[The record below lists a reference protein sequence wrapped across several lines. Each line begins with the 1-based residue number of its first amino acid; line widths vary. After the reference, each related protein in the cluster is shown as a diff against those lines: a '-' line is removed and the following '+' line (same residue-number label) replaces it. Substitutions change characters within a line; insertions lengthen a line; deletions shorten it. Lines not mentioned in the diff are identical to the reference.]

1 MSRAMSRASGVL
13 LVLVLSLP
21 LQARAQ
27 FAALVYDPTNWT
39 ANMAQ
44 VAQSIIIVANQI
56 LDLTAIGEIVIA
68 ADDVGELAGIIEEAS
83 ALKYDFVQL
92 HNQVVLLFDLNT
104 APDTRSG
111 LDARIQEMKSLM
123 YEIRVYAIKTQSLV
137 WTIQR
142 TIEHINSLVSRIEGF
157 VGNLQGQQT
166 IAQMDTTVSKTL
178 ALIEVQQAAY
188 QRSDTVDK
196 LSEALV
202 IESINRINQKR
213 MADWP
218 TW

>member
-1 MSRAMSRASGVL
+1 MSCHRWRIGSVL
-13 LVLVLSLP
+13 LVLLLSLP

-27 FAALVYDPTNWT
+27 FAALVFDPTNWS

-44 VAQSIIIVANQI
+44 VAQSILIVANQI

-92 HNQVVLLFDLNT
+92 HNQVVVLFDLNT
-104 APDTRSG
+104 APDTRTG
-111 LDARIQEMKSLM
+111 LDARLQEMKSLM
-123 YEIRVYAIKTQSLV
+123 YDIRVYAIKTQSLV
-137 WTIQR
+137 GTIQR
-142 TIEHINSLVSRIEGF
+142 TIAHMNSLVSRIEGF
-157 VGNLQGQQT
+157 VGNLQSQQT
-166 IAQMDTTVSKTL
+166 IAQMETTVSKTL

-213 MADWP
+213 IADWP

>member
-1 MSRAMSRASGVL
+1 MSCHRWRIGSVL
-13 LVLVLSLP
+13 LVLLLSLP

-27 FAALVYDPTNWT
+27 VAALVFDPTNWS

-44 VAQSIIIVANQI
+44 VAQSILIVANQI

-68 ADDVGELAGIIEEAS
+68 ADDVGELAGIIAEAS

-92 HNQVVLLFDLNT
+92 HNQVVVLFDLNT
-104 APDTRSG
+104 APDTRTG
-111 LDARIQEMKSLM
+111 LDARLQEMKSLM
-123 YEIRVYAIKTQSLV
+123 YDIRVYAIKTQSLV
-137 WTIQR
+137 GTIQR
-142 TIEHINSLVSRIEGF
+142 TIAHMNSLVSRIEGF
-157 VGNLQGQQT
+157 VGNLQSQQT
-166 IAQMDTTVSKTL
+166 IAQMETTVSKTL

-202 IESINRINQKR
+202 IESIHRINQKR
-213 MADWP
+213 IADWP

>member
-1 MSRAMSRASGVL
+1 MSRGRLCAPGVL
-13 LVLVLSLP
+13 LVLLLGLP
-21 LQARAQ
+21 LPARAQ

-56 LDLTAIGEIVIA
+56 LDLTAIGDIVIA
-68 ADDVGELAGIIEEAS
+68 ADDVSELAEIIEAAS
-83 ALKYDFVQL
+83 QLRRDFTDL
-92 HNQVVLLFDLNT
+92 HNQVQVLFDLQT

-111 LDARIQEMKSLM
+111 LSARLAEIKALL
-123 YEIRVYAIKTQSLV
+123 YETRVYAVRTQSLV

-142 TIEHINSLVSRIEGF
+142 TIEHINSLVSKIEGF

-178 ALIEVQQAAY
+178 ALIEVQQAAF
-188 QRSDTVDK
+188 QRTDTVDR

-202 IESINRINQKR
+202 IESVNRINR
-213 MADWP
+213 RRIADWP

>member
-1 MSRAMSRASGVL
+1 MSCHRWRMGSVL
-13 LVLVLSLP
+13 LVLLLSLP

-27 FAALVYDPTNWT
+27 VAALVFDPTNWS

-44 VAQSIIIVANQI
+44 VAQSILIVANQI
-56 LDLTAIGEIVIA
+56 LDLTALGDIVIA
-68 ADDVGELAGIIEEAS
+68 ADDVRELSGIIEEAS
-83 ALKYDFVQL
+83 QLKYDFVQL
-92 HNQVVLLFDLNT
+92 QHQVALLFDLNT
-104 APDTRSG
+104 APDTRTG
-111 LDARIQEMKSLM
+111 LDARLQEMKSLM
-123 YEIRVYAIKTQSLV
+123 YDIRVYAIKTQSLV
-137 WTIQR
+137 LTIQR
-142 TIEHINSLVSRIEGF
+142 TIAHINSLVSRIEGF
-157 VGNLQGQQT
+157 VGNLQSQQT

-202 IESINRINQKR
+202 IESLNRINRKR
-213 MADWP
+213 LEDWP

>member
-1 MSRAMSRASGVL
+1 MSCHRWRIGSVL
-13 LVLVLSLP
+13 LVLLLSLP

-27 FAALVYDPTNWT
+27 FAALVFDPTNWS

-44 VAQSIIIVANQI
+44 VAQSILIVANQI

-92 HNQVVLLFDLNT
+92 HNQVVVLFDLNT
-104 APDTRSG
+104 APDTRTG
-111 LDARIQEMKSLM
+111 LDARLQEMKSLM
-123 YEIRVYAIKTQSLV
+123 YDIRVYAIKTQSLV
-137 WTIQR
+137 GTIQR
-142 TIEHINSLVSRIEGF
+142 TIEHMNSLVSRIEGF
-157 VGNLQGQQT
+157 VGNLQSQQT
-166 IAQMDTTVSKTL
+166 IAQMETTVSKTL

-202 IESINRINQKR
+202 IESLNRINQKR
-213 MADWP
+213 IADWP

>member
-1 MSRAMSRASGVL
+1 MSCHRWRIGSVL
-13 LVLVLSLP
+13 LVLLVSLP

-27 FAALVYDPTNWT
+27 VAALVFDPTNWS

-44 VAQSIIIVANQI
+44 VAQSILIVANQI

-92 HNQVVLLFDLNT
+92 HNQVVVLFDLNT
-104 APDTRSG
+104 APDTRTG
-111 LDARIQEMKSLM
+111 LDARLQEMKSLM
-123 YEIRVYAIKTQSLV
+123 YDIRVYAIKTQSLV
-137 WTIQR
+137 GTIQR
-142 TIEHINSLVSRIEGF
+142 TIEHMNSLVSRIEGF
-157 VGNLQGQQT
+157 VGNLQSQQT
-166 IAQMDTTVSKTL
+166 IAQMETTVSKTL

-213 MADWP
+213 IADWP

>member
-1 MSRAMSRASGVL
+1 MSCHRWRIGSVL
-13 LVLVLSLP
+13 LVLLLSLP

-27 FAALVYDPTNWT
+27 VAALVFDPTNWS

-44 VAQSIIIVANQI
+44 VAQSILIVANQI

-92 HNQVVLLFDLNT
+92 HNQVVVLFDLNT
-104 APDTRSG
+104 APDTRTG
-111 LDARIQEMKSLM
+111 LDARLQEMKSLM
-123 YEIRVYAIKTQSLV
+123 YDIRVYAIKTQSLV
-137 WTIQR
+137 GTIQR
-142 TIEHINSLVSRIEGF
+142 TIEHMNSLVSRIEGF
-157 VGNLQGQQT
+157 VGNLQSQQT

-213 MADWP
+213 IADWP

>member
-1 MSRAMSRASGVL
+1 MSHHVLRASGFL
-13 LVLVLSLP
+13 LVLLLSLP

-27 FAALVYDPTNWT
+27 VAALVYDPTNWT

-44 VAQSIIIVANQI
+44 VAQSILIVANQI
-56 LDLTAIGEIVIA
+56 LDLTALGDIVIA
-68 ADDVGELAGIIEEAS
+68 ADDVRELAEIIEAAS
-83 ALKYDFVQL
+83 QLRWDFTTLHTQVQ
-92 HNQVVLLFDLNT
+92 VLFNLQT
-104 APDTRSG
+104 APDTRAG
-111 LDARIQEMKSLM
+111 LTARLADIKALL
-123 YEIRVYAIKTQSLV
+123 YESRVYAMRTQSLV

-142 TIEHINSLVSRIEGF
+142 TIAHMNSLVAKIEGF

-178 ALIEVQQAAY
+178 ALIEVQQAAF
-188 QRSDTVDK
+188 QRTDTVDK

-202 IESINRINQKR
+202 VESVNRINQR
-213 MADWP
+213 RIADWP

>member
-1 MSRAMSRASGVL
+1 MGSVL
-13 LVLVLSLP
+13 LVLLLSLP

-27 FAALVYDPTNWT
+27 VAALVFDPTNWS

-44 VAQSIIIVANQI
+44 VAQSILIVANQI

-92 HNQVVLLFDLNT
+92 HNQVVVLFDLNT
-104 APDTRSG
+104 APDTRTG
-111 LDARIQEMKSLM
+111 LDARLQEMKSLM
-123 YEIRVYAIKTQSLV
+123 YDIRVYAIKTQSLV

-157 VGNLQGQQT
+157 VGNLQSQQT
-166 IAQMDTTVSKTL
+166 IAQMETTVSKTL

-213 MADWP
+213 IADWP

>member
-1 MSRAMSRASGVL
+1 MSCHRWRIGSVL
-13 LVLVLSLP
+13 LVLLLSLP

-27 FAALVYDPTNWT
+27 FAALVFDPTNWS

-44 VAQSIIIVANQI
+44 VAQSILIVANQI

-92 HNQVVLLFDLNT
+92 HNQVVVLFDLHT
-104 APDTRSG
+104 APDTRTG
-111 LDARIQEMKSLM
+111 LDARLQEMKSLM
-123 YEIRVYAIKTQSLV
+123 YDIRVYAIKTQSLV
-137 WTIQR
+137 GTIQR
-142 TIEHINSLVSRIEGF
+142 TIEHMNSLVSRIEGF
-157 VGNLQGQQT
+157 VGNLQSQQT
-166 IAQMDTTVSKTL
+166 IAQMETTVSKTL

-213 MADWP
+213 IADWP

>member
-1 MSRAMSRASGVL
+1 MSRAMSRAAGLL
-13 LVLVLSLP
+13 LVLLLSLP
-21 LQARAQ
+21 LQAQAQ

-68 ADDVGELAGIIEEAS
+68 A
-83 ALKYDFVQL
+83 LKYDFVQL
-92 HNQVVLLFDLNT
+92 HNQVVVLFDLNT

-111 LDARIQEMKSLM
+111 LDARLQEIKSLM
-123 YEIRVYAIKTQSLV
+123 YDIRVYAIKTQSLV
-137 WTIQR
+137 GTIQR
-142 TIEHINSLVSRIEGF
+142 TIEHINNLVSRIEGF

-213 MADWP
+213 IADWP

>member
-1 MSRAMSRASGVL
+1 MSCHRWRIGSVL
-13 LVLVLSLP
+13 LVLLLSLP

-27 FAALVYDPTNWT
+27 FAALVFDPTNWS

-44 VAQSIIIVANQI
+44 VAQSILIVANQI

-92 HNQVVLLFDLNT
+92 HNQVVVLFDLNT
-104 APDTRSG
+104 APDTRTG
-111 LDARIQEMKSLM
+111 LDARLQEMKSLM
-123 YEIRVYAIKTQSLV
+123 YDIRVYAIKTQSLV
-137 WTIQR
+137 GTIQR
-142 TIEHINSLVSRIEGF
+142 TIEHMNSLVSRIEGF
-157 VGNLQGQQT
+157 VGNLQSQQT
-166 IAQMDTTVSKTL
+166 IAQMETTVSKTL

-202 IESINRINQKR
+202 IESIHRINQKR
-213 MADWP
+213 IADWP

>member
-1 MSRAMSRASGVL
+1 MSRHVSRASGFL
-13 LVLVLSLP
+13 LVLLLSLP

-27 FAALVYDPTNWT
+27 FAALVFDPTNWS

-44 VAQSIIIVANQI
+44 VAQSILIVANQI
-56 LDLTAIGEIVIA
+56 LDLTAIGAIVIA
-68 ADDVGELAGIIEEAS
+68 ADDVRELSEIIEAAS

-92 HNQVVLLFDLNT
+92 HHQVVILFDLKT
-104 APDTRSG
+104 APDTRTG
-111 LDARIQEMKSLM
+111 LDARLQEIKDLM
-123 YEIRVYAIKTQSLV
+123 YETRVYAMRTQSLV

-157 VGNLQGQQT
+157 VGNLQAQQT
-166 IAQMDTTVSKTL
+166 VAQMETTVSKTL

-202 IESINRINQKR
+202 LESITRINRKR
-213 MADWP
+213 IEDWP

>member
-1 MSRAMSRASGVL
+1 VL
-13 LVLVLSLP
+13 LLSLP

-27 FAALVYDPTNWT
+27 VAALVFDPTNWS

-44 VAQSIIIVANQI
+44 VAQSILIVANQI

-92 HNQVVLLFDLNT
+92 HNQVVVLFDLNT
-104 APDTRSG
+104 APDTRTG
-111 LDARIQEMKSLM
+111 LDARLQEMKSLM
-123 YEIRVYAIKTQSLV
+123 YDIRVYAIKTQSLV
-137 WTIQR
+137 GTIQR
-142 TIEHINSLVSRIEGF
+142 TIEHMNSLVSRIEGF
-157 VGNLQGQQT
+157 VGNLQSQQT
-166 IAQMDTTVSKTL
+166 IAQMETTVSKTL

-202 IESINRINQKR
+202 IESIHRINQKR
-213 MADWP
+213 IADWP

>member
-1 MSRAMSRASGVL
+1 MSHHVLRASGFL
-13 LVLVLSLP
+13 LVLLLSLP

-27 FAALVYDPTNWT
+27 VAALVYDPTNWT

-56 LDLTAIGEIVIA
+56 LDLTALGDIVIA
-68 ADDVGELAGIIEEAS
+68 ADDVRELAEIIEAAS
-83 ALKYDFVQL
+83 QLRWDFTTLHTQVQ
-92 HNQVVLLFDLNT
+92 VLFNLQT
-104 APDTRSG
+104 APDTRAG
-111 LDARIQEMKSLM
+111 LTARLADIKALM
-123 YEIRVYAIKTQSLV
+123 YESRVYAMRTQSLV

-142 TIEHINSLVSRIEGF
+142 TIAHINSLVAKIEGF

-178 ALIEVQQAAY
+178 ALIEVQQAAF
-188 QRSDTVDK
+188 QRTDTVDK

-202 IESINRINQKR
+202 IESVNRINRKR
-213 MADWP
+213 IADWP

>member
-1 MSRAMSRASGVL
+1 MRRRGVSLAL
-13 LVLVLSLP
+13 LLCLSLP

-27 FAALVYDPTNWT
+27 VAALVYDPANWT

-44 VAQSIIIVANQI
+44 VAQSIVIVANQI
-56 LDLTAIGEIVIA
+56 LDLTALGDIVIA
-68 ADDVGELAGIIEEAS
+68 ADDVRELSEIIEAAS

-92 HNQVVLLFDLNT
+92 HNQVQVLFDLKT
-104 APDTRSG
+104 APDTRTD
-111 LDARIQEMKSLM
+111 LDARLQEMKDLM
-123 YEIRVYAIKTQSLV
+123 YETRVYAMRTQSLV

-142 TIEHINSLVSRIEGF
+142 TIEHINSLVSKIEGF
-157 VGNLQGQQT
+157 VGNLQSQQT

-196 LSEALV
+196 MSEALV
-202 IESINRINQKR
+202 IESINRINTKR
-213 MADWP
+213 IADWP

>member
-1 MSRAMSRASGVL
+1 MSCHRWRIGSVL
-13 LVLVLSLP
+13 LVLLLSLP

-27 FAALVYDPTNWT
+27 VAALVFDPTNWS

-44 VAQSIIIVANQI
+44 VAQSILIVANQI

-92 HNQVVLLFDLNT
+92 HNQVVVLFDLNT
-104 APDTRSG
+104 APDTRTG
-111 LDARIQEMKSLM
+111 LDARLQEMKSLM
-123 YEIRVYAIKTQSLV
+123 YDIRVYAIKTQSLV
-137 WTIQR
+137 GTIQR

-157 VGNLQGQQT
+157 VGNLQSQQT
-166 IAQMDTTVSKTL
+166 IAQMETTVSKTL

-202 IESINRINQKR
+202 IESIHRINQKR
-213 MADWP
+213 IADWP

>member
-1 MSRAMSRASGVL
+1 MSCHRWRIGSVL
-13 LVLVLSLP
+13 LVLLLSLP

-27 FAALVYDPTNWT
+27 VAALVFDPTNWS

-44 VAQSIIIVANQI
+44 VAQSILIVANQI

-92 HNQVVLLFDLNT
+92 HNQVVVLFDLNT
-104 APDTRSG
+104 APDTRTG
-111 LDARIQEMKSLM
+111 LDARLQEMKSLM
-123 YEIRVYAIKTQSLV
+123 YDIRVYAIKTQSLV
-137 WTIQR
+137 GTIQR
-142 TIEHINSLVSRIEGF
+142 TIEHMNSLVSRIEGF
-157 VGNLQGQQT
+157 VGNLQSQQT
-166 IAQMDTTVSKTL
+166 IAQMETTVSKTL

-202 IESINRINQKR
+202 IESIHRINQKR
-213 MADWP
+213 IADWP

>member
-1 MSRAMSRASGVL
+1 MSCHRWRIGSVL
-13 LVLVLSLP
+13 LVLLLSLP

-27 FAALVYDPTNWT
+27 FAALVFDPTNWS

-44 VAQSIIIVANQI
+44 VAQSILIVANQI

-92 HNQVVLLFDLNT
+92 HNQVVVLFDLNT
-104 APDTRSG
+104 APDTRTG
-111 LDARIQEMKSLM
+111 LDARLQEMKSLM
-123 YEIRVYAIKTQSLV
+123 YDIRVYAIKTQSLV
-137 WTIQR
+137 GTIQR
-142 TIEHINSLVSRIEGF
+142 TIEHMNSLVSRIEGF
-157 VGNLQGQQT
+157 VGNLQSQQT
-166 IAQMDTTVSKTL
+166 IAQMETTVSKTL

-188 QRSDTVDK
+188 QRSETVDK

-213 MADWP
+213 IADWP

>member
-1 MSRAMSRASGVL
+1 MSCYRWRMGSVL
-13 LVLVLSLP
+13 LVLLLSLP

-27 FAALVYDPTNWT
+27 VAALVFDPTNWS

-44 VAQSIIIVANQI
+44 VAQSILIVANQI

-68 ADDVGELAGIIEEAS
+68 ADDVGEMAGIIEEAS

-92 HNQVVLLFDLNT
+92 HNQVGVLFDLHT
-104 APDTRSG
+104 APDTRTG
-111 LDARIQEMKSLM
+111 LDARLQEMKSLM
-123 YEIRVYAIKTQSLV
+123 YDIRVYAIKTQSLV
-137 WTIQR
+137 GTIQR
-142 TIEHINSLVSRIEGF
+142 TIEHMNSLVSRIEGF
-157 VGNLQGQQT
+157 VGNLQSQQT
-166 IAQMDTTVSKTL
+166 IAQMETTVSKTL

-213 MADWP
+213 IADWP

>member
-1 MSRAMSRASGVL
+1 MSCHRWRIGSVL
-13 LVLVLSLP
+13 LVLLLSLP

-27 FAALVYDPTNWT
+27 FAALVFDPTNWS

-44 VAQSIIIVANQI
+44 VAQSILIVANQI

-92 HNQVVLLFDLNT
+92 HNQVVVLFDLNT
-104 APDTRSG
+104 APDTRTG
-111 LDARIQEMKSLM
+111 LDARLQEMKSLM
-123 YEIRVYAIKTQSLV
+123 YDIRVYAIKTQSLV
-137 WTIQR
+137 GTIQR
-142 TIEHINSLVSRIEGF
+142 TIEHMNSLVSRIEGF
-157 VGNLQGQQT
+157 VGNLQSQQT
-166 IAQMDTTVSKTL
+166 IAQMETTVSKTL

-213 MADWP
+213 IADWP